1 MEWPAGSMGVH
12 ALSLLFVLLGAM
24 FFSAVQFA
32 FPKVLPEAV
41 IGIVYVV
48 GASLAI
54 LIADRSP
61 HAAEHIQHMLN
72 GSILWI
78 TWQGVAT
85 MAVTTV
91 LAGAVRVWPRSMRS
105 TEAPIGPSNQFQSTV
120 SRGDTIQKSMN
131 QSDFAVI
138 QMLLRD
144 GALTINEMIQ
154 RLGVTATAVRQR
166 LSRLQE
172 SGLIQRSAVV
182 DGRGRPSHRYEL
194 TEAGRRTVGNNL
206 SDLACALWA
215 EIHEI
220 EDATIRRRVVAGAV
234 RRLAEGYANQVTGD
248 TVAERFKSAAKL
260 FSDRDIPIAL
270 ETEDG
275 LPVLRVLQCPYP
287 DLANDDHRVCEMEQQ
302 LFSQVIGGPVDLC
315 QCQQSGDRCCTFQ
328 AEPGAGA
335 ESGVEATTT
344 D

>member
-1 MEWPAGSMGVH
+1 MSKFGGRVLEPCR
-12 ALSLLFVLLGAM
+12 LSEG
-24 FFSAVQFA
+24 
-32 FPKVLPEAV
+32 K
-41 IGIVYVV
+41 
-48 GASLAI
+48 AI
-54 LIADRSP
+54 LT
-61 HAAEHIQHMLN
+61 
-72 GSILWI
+72 SI
-78 TWQGVAT
+78 
-85 MAVTTV
+85 
-91 LAGAVRVWPRSMRS
+91 
-105 TEAPIGPSNQFQSTV
+105 
-120 SRGDTIQKSMN
+120 N

-144 GALTINEMIQ
+144 GALTINEMVE

-206 SDLACALWA
+206 ADLACALWA

-220 EDATIRRRVVAGAV
+220 EDAEIRRRVVSGAV
-234 RRLAEGYANQVTGD
+234 RRLAEGYAFQVTGD
-248 TVAERFKSAAKL
+248 TITDRLKSAAKL
-260 FSDRDIPIAL
+260 FADRDIPIAL

-315 QCQQSGDRCCTFQ
+315 QCQQAGDRCCTFQ
-328 AEPGAGA
+328 PDVGADKETLAEVPRS
-335 ESGVEATTT
+335 E
-344 D
+344 

>member
-1 MEWPAGSMGVH
+1 MARSSLFKGS
-12 ALSLLFVLLGAM
+12 F
-24 FFSAVQFA
+24 
-32 FPKVLPEAV
+32 
-41 IGIVYVV
+41 
-48 GASLAI
+48 I
-54 LIADRSP
+54 LK
-61 HAAEHIQHMLN
+61 
-72 GSILWI
+72 
-78 TWQGVAT
+78 
-85 MAVTTV
+85 
-91 LAGAVRVWPRSMRS
+91 
-105 TEAPIGPSNQFQSTV
+105 
-120 SRGDTIQKSMN
+120 TIH
-131 QSDFAVI
+131 QSDISVI

-144 GALTINEMIQ
+144 GALTINEMVD

-206 SDLACALWA
+206 ADLACALWA

-220 EDATIRRRVVAGAV
+220 EDAEIRRRVVSGAI

-248 TVAERFKSAAKL
+248 TVADRLKSAAKL
-260 FSDRDIPIAL
+260 FADRDIPSAL

-328 AEPGAGA
+328 AEVGEDTDAVAGITRS
-335 ESGVEATTT
+335 E
-344 D
+344 